1 MSRIQVLTLS
11 LSDLPIS
18 RFFNRFNL
26 NQKWDMWLEIL
37 VPSLQS
43 PTLFQLNLPP
53 FLPIPSFPYR
63 HSSPLPTSFS
73 ISHPRFT
80 FSPPLP
86 LYDILSS
93 IPPSFRFVFLPIHF
107 FFPSPS
113 FFRILVLLLPFSIVA
128 QPFLIPFSIFFSS
141 RICKLLFPFAS
152 FFISQPFLSF
162 PSCIL
167 DVFST
172 SFSSFF

>member
-1 MSRIQVLTLS
+1 MSHIQVLTLS

-113 FFRILVLLLPFSIVA
+113 FFRILVLLLPFSTVLLLSPFSSLFLYFSPLA
-128 QPFLIPFSIFFSS
+128 FVSCSSRSRLFSYTSLFSPFLP
-141 RICKLLFPFAS
+141 
-152 FFISQPFLSF
+152 
-162 PSCIL
+162 
-167 DVFST
+167 VF
-172 SFSSFF
+172 